1 MLAQWAKTSPFRD
14 EGGGLSFMTESAIT
28 RDLNLWLAD
37 TAEETA
43 LDFDLPVKRDLVKNA
58 LNNMYTDQLHCGE
71 RHGLQKSSCGSAT
84 HWSIAFD
91 LAQRPG
97 LHSNKFEREVQKQV
111 FMWLEPGTDKDAR
124 AVVEALTPARSSGP
138 KPASVVQVAFAIAGS
153 CTSAPDV
160 AVLLDAARLVVSGA
174 QQRQVRILSAWC
186 LSLLLCAHLP
196 PTPTHPHTHTP
207 PPPLLW
213 QSLSSTTTAAPSSPA
228 SKPPSKQRRGENF
241 AKSPHFSPEME
252 APESDLSIH
261 DQLLALSQQMVRLD
275 HLPSLTLPASPTT
288 VTSACH
294 ATHCAL
300 TCSSPIPPHSH
311 PCRPVAWQMVG
322 VVQYLL
328 EVATE
333 MSPEEMFERE
343 HERIHQA
350 LVGQLQTTASALSSS
365 AAEARWWRMPHLRTE
380 INGARRLIA
389 EELKPLTN
397 RSCTEAVDKVG
408 LLRKLRKQFPRW
420 EAMHRALCTT
430 GTERQRTDRTLSARS
445 TPEQK
450 MINGLIGFT
459 QMQAVARPTL
469 PHAELPL
476 RLVLHSIF
484 KADGAS
490 RSLRRDFCALRL
502 APDPSCCDMYEDE
515 LNAED
520 AAVMREVLWPGGVG
534 EQQMVTG
541 QRVVLQSAAGVE
553 RSAAEALRGLRG
565 GATAAPSNASVGPT
579 LPAAHVKRKAKAKR
593 VLRAVN
599 LFESDG
605 DSVMAPPPSSSSQL
619 DGHMLCAK
627 GHDAMVCEK
636 VEQELGLTCDRCE
649 KTVPYRSTVHS
660 CTECDFD
667 MCAKCASSCF
677 VVPSSSATA
686 VSTASTAVP
695 TSSSAASTA
704 ASTASTASTARP
716 SSAAPPPAGTKP
728 GNVPCITTLRAWD
741 NANDQSRT
749 LEKRVHDNVVQSDVT
764 VGVMILPNAP
774 LPPNLDTHV
783 PEYLHVARR
792 EALSRRRLVSKYSV
806 PGAADAAT
814 AASLALAAA
823 AADGWVPYARLS
835 EVPAESY
842 SLPPGSLAWRDA
854 DLPLDASEPAR
865 LQVAALTTKM
875 HTQLRSYQLRV
886 DASQGEPFV
895 RALGSAGT
903 LMTGE
908 ALAGALKALDVEPYE
923 VKSVH
928 VVDPSEMGKLRVH
941 LERGEVVPWDSARW
955 PRCSAALGPDA
966 WCGRD
971 ALGDCAEKIDGANAS
986 AGAVVLAL
994 TSEKEPPMA
1003 TLHGGMGAN
1012 AELRSTKR
1020 RVGKLEVMPFEPQHS
1035 WKMPRASLD
1044 RVRAVCTDFPEVAR
1058 KAITAAL
1065 PTVFAN
1071 SCSNVGMA
1079 QVIAADVRI
1088 CGLPYAK
1095 IFDVRR
1101 SGHDGGTQIF
1111 GGDQVTLRGIE
1122 SVRTALATSITALR
1136 SQLDG
1141 LDEDDPRYWQ
1151 VPPPCAPCPPPPHR
1165 CC

>member
-1 MLAQWAKTSPFRD
+1 
-14 EGGGLSFMTESAIT
+14 
-28 RDLNLWLAD
+28 
-37 TAEETA
+37 
-43 LDFDLPVKRDLVKNA
+43 
-58 LNNMYTDQLHCGE
+58 
-71 RHGLQKSSCGSAT
+71 
-84 HWSIAFD
+84 
-91 LAQRPG
+91 
-97 LHSNKFEREVQKQV
+97 
-111 FMWLEPGTDKDAR
+111 
-124 AVVEALTPARSSGP
+124 
-138 KPASVVQVAFAIAGS
+138 
-153 CTSAPDV
+153 
-160 AVLLDAARLVVSGA
+160 
-174 QQRQVRILSAWC
+174 
-186 LSLLLCAHLP
+186 
-196 PTPTHPHTHTP
+196 
-207 PPPLLW
+207 
-213 QSLSSTTTAAPSSPA
+213 
-228 SKPPSKQRRGENF
+228 
-241 AKSPHFSPEME
+241 
-252 APESDLSIH
+252 
-261 DQLLALSQQMVRLD
+261 
-275 HLPSLTLPASPTT
+275 
-288 VTSACH
+288 
-294 ATHCAL
+294 
-300 TCSSPIPPHSH
+300 
-311 PCRPVAWQMVG
+311 MVG

-328 EVATE
+328 EAATE

-365 AAEARWWRMPHLRTE
+365 AAEARWWRIPQLRSE

-430 GTERQRTDRTLSARS
+430 GTERQQTRTLSARS

-450 MINGLIGFT
+450 LINGLIGFT
-459 QMQAVARPTL
+459 QMQAVARPKL

-476 RLVLHSIF
+476 RLVLHGIF

-502 APDPSCCDMYEDE
+502 APDPSRCDTYEDE

-534 EQQMVTG
+534 EQQMRTG
-541 QRVVLQSAAGVE
+541 TRVVLQSAAGVE
-553 RSAAEALRGLRG
+553 RSAAQALRGLRG

-579 LPAAHVKRKAKAKR
+579 LPAANAKPKAKAKR
-593 VLRAVN
+593 TRRAAN

-619 DGHMLCAK
+619 DRHTLCAN
-627 GHDAMVCEK
+627 GHAMVCEK
-636 VEQELGLTCDRCE
+636 VKQELGLKCDRCE
-649 KTVPYRSTVHS
+649 KTVPHHSSLHS
-660 CTECDFD
+660 CAECDFD
-667 MCAKCASSCF
+667 MCGKCASSCF
-677 VVPSSSATA
+677 VFVVPSSSASA
-686 VSTASTAVP
+686 STASTAVP
-695 TSSSAASTA
+695 SSSSA
-704 ASTASTASTARP
+704 ASTARP
-716 SSAAPPPAGTKP
+716 SSAAPAGTKP
-728 GNVPCITTLRAWD
+728 ANIPCITTLRAWD

-774 LPPNLDTHV
+774 LPPNLDTHM

-792 EALSRRRLVSKYSV
+792 ESLSRSRLVSKYSV

-814 AASLALAAA
+814 AASLALATA

-875 HTQLRSYQLRV
+875 HTQLRFYQLRV

-895 RALGSAGT
+895 RALGSAGALVT
-903 LMTGE
+903 EE
-908 ALAGALKALDVEPYE
+908 ALVGALKALNVEPYE

-928 VVDPSEMGKLRVH
+928 VVDQSQMGKLRQ
-941 LERGEVVPWDSARW
+941 LLKQGEAVPWDSKRW
-955 PRCSAALGPDA
+955 PVCSAALGPDA
-966 WCGRD
+966 WCGQD
-971 ALGDCAEKIDGANAS
+971 ALGDCVEKIDGANAS
-986 AGAVVLAL
+986 TGAVVLAL
-994 TSEKEPPMA
+994 TSEKEPPMS

-1012 AELRSTKR
+1012 AELLSTKR
-1020 RVGKLEVMPFEPQHS
+1020 RVGKLEVVPFKPEHS
-1035 WKMPRASLD
+1035 WKMPRALLD

-1071 SCSNVGMA
+1071 SCTNVGMA

-1101 SGHDGGTQIF
+1101 SGQDGGTQIF

-1122 SVRTALATSITALR
+1122 SVRTALATSIVALR
-1136 SQLDG
+1136 GQLDG

-1151 VPPPCAPCPPPPHR
+1151 VRPRHRPATAPQHLLSVTLTLTDHVLLVPGSRRVAPSH
-1165 CC
+1165 